1 MFTREKVEA
10 VKRSFSSNLQVSVLK
25 LPACLKYRKLTLASK
40 GREIKIIKIAVLKE
54 SIHRVMISFR
64 HSKEYS
70 NA

>member
-40 GREIKIIKIAVLKE
+40 GVVIYGR
-54 SIHRVMISFR
+54 
-64 HSKEYS
+64 
-70 NA
+70 N

>member
-25 LPACLKYRKLTLASK
+25 LPACLKL
-40 GREIKIIKIAVLKE
+40 REIKIIKIAVLKE
-54 SIHRVMISFR
+54 SIHRVMISFS